1 MCCFKVNSQAILEYG
16 SLLSEHALYWQ
27 QTSLDVLNVKCFV
40 NDSLNAFTLISGLD
54 CIVNVTVFLLVS
66 VGCFF
71 SNKQKGS
78 FAERWEA
85 EGVRKRN
92 GKTGLLELWHLWLFC
107 FVGFFYIICQS
118 LSFKLSCKTHFPPFR
133 LFSAGWSLPQ
143 LPLWLPSNTHLI
155 SALSHS
161 CEDNASYDPSPFFI
175 NGEFYS
181 SCDIVAKLEIS
192 TWIASGMRNLFR
204 FKAGCVSAMRLAFWC
219 SSLLLIAESTKV
231 QHLYLCFA
239 CALEVFLLDGRV
251 YR

>member
-16 SLLSEHALYWQ
+16 SLLFEHALYWQ
-27 QTSLDVLNVKCFV
+27 QMSLVVLNVKCFV

-54 CIVNVTVFLLVS
+54 CIVNLTVFLLVS

-78 FAERWEA
+78 FAESWEA

-92 GKTGLLELWHLWLFC
+92 GKKGLFELWHL
-107 FVGFFYIICQS
+107 VFFLICQS
-118 LSFKLSCKTHFPPFR
+118 LSFKLSCKTHLPPFP
-133 LFSAGWSLPQ
+133 LFSAGWSSPQ

-155 SALSHS
+155 FALSHS
-161 CEDNASYDPSPFFI
+161 CEDKASYDPSPFCI

-181 SCDIVAKLEIS
+181 SRDIVAKLEIN

-204 FKAGCVSAMRLAFWC
+204 FKAGCVSAMRLVFWC

>member
-1 MCCFKVNSQAILEYG
+1 MWQCSCWYLLDAFSAINRK
-16 SLLSEHALYWQ
+16 A
-27 QTSLDVLNVKCFV
+27 VL
-40 NDSLNAFTLISGLD
+40 
-54 CIVNVTVFLLVS
+54 
-66 VGCFF
+66 
-71 SNKQKGS
+71 QKGG
-78 FAERWEA
+78 RLR
-85 EGVRKRN
+85 GLGRGM
-92 GKTGLLELWHLWLFC
+92 GKQDYWNCGTCGCFC
-107 FVGFFYIICQS
+107 FVLLFFFYIICQS